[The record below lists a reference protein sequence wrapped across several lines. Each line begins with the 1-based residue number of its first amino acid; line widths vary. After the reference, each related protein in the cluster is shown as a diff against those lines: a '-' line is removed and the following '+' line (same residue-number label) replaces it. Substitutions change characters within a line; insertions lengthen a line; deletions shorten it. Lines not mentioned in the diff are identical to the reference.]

1 MTKYFLG
8 LIVIA
13 FVGSVVM
20 SLSPKGTSRA
30 YLKLLCGL
38 CSIGCIAIPLISAF
52 SGGGFIAEDFIDA
65 FDSKNTSEDAM
76 IEIYNDAIE
85 GAAIKNAEQTLKN
98 EIIKELSAKN
108 DSIDVKII
116 TDNNSEDFYI
126 KVISVTIYPSGY
138 TLNPREI
145 SSICVS
151 RLGAECEFVY
161 K

>member
-13 FVGSVVM
+13 FVGSAVM

-52 SGGGFIAEDFIDA
+52 GGGGFMIDEFISA
-65 FDSKNTSEDAM
+65 FDGENASEDAM
-76 IEIYNDAIE
+76 LEIYNSAIE
-85 GAAIKNAEQTLKN
+85 GAAIENAEETLKN
-98 EIIKELSAKN
+98 EIIKELSTKSDAL
-108 DSIDVKII
+108 DVKII
-116 TDNNSEDFYI
+116 TDKSGDDFYI
-126 KVISVTIYPSGY
+126 KKITVTLYPSGY
-138 TLNPREI
+138 ALDPRAI
-145 SSICVS
+145 SDICRS
-151 RLGAECEFVY
+151 RLGAECDFVY